1 MIAVLQRVSR
11 AEVRIAG
18 RSSAAIGPG
27 LLVLLGVARG
37 DGEPEAEWL
46 AKKCLSMRIFRDEHD
61 HMNRSLADVGGE
73 VLVVSQFTLLGNCI
87 KGRRPSWSHAAD
99 PGEAE
104 QLYESFVAQL
114 RGGPFPVKTGVFQ
127 AMMEVESVND
137 GPVTLI
143 IDTRDWKGGGADAGL
158 GRAAER
164 ILGVKQRPLVLA
176 SRSPRRARLLE
187 MLGIRFEVREPDEDG
202 RGWRAGEDP
211 AGYALRQAQE
221 KARSV
226 AAKVR
231 CGTVLGADTVVYLDG
246 EVLEKPR
253 NAQEAEAYLRRL
265 SGREHEV
272 YTAISLVPALMPA
285 ATDATNPGLT
295 SAGAVECSGV
305 TMSTLDDE
313 TIRDYVRMG
322 EPLDKAG
329 AYGIQGVGGMLV
341 ASIRGCFFNV
351 MGLPLNRL
359 RELMHTLE
367 ARA

>member
-18 RSSAAIGPG
+18 REPAAIGPG
-27 LLVLLGVARG
+27 LLILLGVARG

-73 VLVVSQFTLLGNCI
+73 VLIVSQFTLLGNCI

-104 QLYESFVAQL
+104 QLYERFVGHL
-114 RGGPFPVKTGVFQ
+114 RAGPFPVKTGVFQ

-143 IDTRDWKGGGADAGL
+143 IDTRDWKGGADAGA

-164 ILGVKQRPLVLA
+164 ILGLQHRPLVLA

-187 MLGIRFEVREPDEDG
+187 MLGVRFEVREPEEDG
-202 RGWRAGEDP
+202 RAWRAGEDP
-211 AGYALRQAQE
+211 GEYALRQAE
-221 KARSV
+221 AKARSV
-226 AAKVR
+226 AGKAR
-231 CGTVLGADTVVYLDG
+231 QGTVLGADTVVYLDG

-253 NAQEAEAYLRRL
+253 TSGEAGAYLRRL

-272 YTAISLVPALMPA
+272 YTAISLVPAAGGA
-285 ATDATNPGLT
+285 ADPGWT
-295 SAGAVECSGV
+295 SAGAVERSGV
-305 TMSTLDDE
+305 TMSALDDA
-313 TIRDYVRMG
+313 TIRDYVGMG

-351 MGLPLNRL
+351 MGLPLSRL
-359 RELMHTLE
+359 RALMHTLE
-367 ARA
+367 AES